1 MHHER
6 GGEDI
11 SGGHRSPAAWRVG
24 TAIGGGKGMQG
35 NSGMAGV
42 NDTESL
48 LSFGGG
54 DGVNIGC
61 EWRVARVRTSA
72 AR

>member
-1 MHHER
+1 MHQER
-6 GGEDI
+6 GREDI
-11 SGGHRSPAAWRVG
+11 SGGHRPPAAWRVG
-24 TAIGGGKGMQG
+24 TATGGGKGGKG

-48 LSFGGG
+48 LSFDGG
-54 DGVNIGC
+54 DGVNIGY